1 MIFDLMQWNP
11 EYRYKL
17 LGKLIRSN
25 DEYLFI
31 FDLKASEMYERK
43 IEEGSEKPKTS
54 RTPIFPEEWKNQFGL
69 PVEEHRK
76 QLQINLFEGYAVF
89 GLDDNKEKTEN
100 IQQIEQ
106 TIMEEHRYE

>member
-1 MIFDLMQWNP
+1 
-11 EYRYKL
+11 
-17 LGKLIRSN
+17 
-25 DEYLFI
+25 
-31 FDLKASEMYERK
+31 MYERK

-89 GLDDNKEKTEN
+89 GLDDSKEKVESTQE
-100 IQQIEQ
+100 IKQI
-106 TIMEEHRYE
+106 ISEEYRYE